1 MARESITAPPAASL
15 PRVEIAPAQGRCAP
29 RFERVRR
36 AFEASFAKGELGAAV
51 AVYQDGDP
59 VVDLWGGH
67 ADAARTRPWARD
79 TLVCLASTTKGA
91 TAVCLHR
98 LVDGGRLDLDAP
110 VARVW
115 PEFEQAG
122 KAALPVRWL
131 LSHQAGLPAIREPL
145 PPEALFDWK
154 RMTEALAAERPY
166 WEPGSRHGYHALTF
180 GHLVGEVLRR
190 SDGRSLGT
198 FLRAEIAAPL
208 GLDLHVGVPEADLG
222 RCAEIVPLGARA
234 GARNKLHARMRDAS
248 TLVGQAFRNPPRS
261 RTVVNTLAW
270 RRAEIPAANGH
281 ATAHAVARLY
291 AALARGGELDG
302 VRLLSPAT
310 LARAASEAAF
320 GPDAV
325 LVGLHTRFGLGFMLG
340 HRGLPL
346 GPSPRAFGHP
356 GMGGSIGFAD
366 PDARIG
372 FGYVTNRMQSGL
384 AGDARG
390 FALIAALYASF

>member
-1 MARESITAPPAASL
+1 MEIPP
-15 PRVEIAPAQGRCAP
+15 PEGRFNP

-36 AFEASFAKGELGAAV
+36 AFEASFSAGELGAAV
-51 AVYQDGDP
+51 AVFLDGEP

-67 ADAARTRPWARD
+67 ADAARTRPWMRD
-79 TLVCLASTTKGA
+79 TLVSVASTTKGA
-91 TAVCLHR
+91 TALCLHR
-98 LVDGGRLDLDAP
+98 LADSGSLDLDAP
-110 VARVW
+110 VARWW
-115 PEFEQAG
+115 PEFAEAG
-122 KAALPVRWL
+122 KAELPVRWL
-131 LSHQAGLPAIREPL
+131 LSHRAGLPAIREPL
-145 PPEALFDWK
+145 PPEALFDWE
-154 RMTEALAAERPY
+154 RMTAALAAERPF
-166 WEPGSRHGYHALTF
+166 WEPGSRHGYHAITF

-190 SDGRSLGT
+190 VDGRSLGT
-198 FLRAEIAAPL
+198 FLREEIARPL
-208 GLDLHVGVPEADLG
+208 GLDLHVGVPEADLA
-222 RCAEIVPLGARA
+222 RCAEIAPVGEAGRA
-234 GARNKLHARMRDAS
+234 NKLLARMRDRTSLLA
-248 TLVGQAFRNPPRS
+248 LAFRNPPRG
-261 RTVVNTLAW
+261 RAVVNTREW

-281 ATAHAVARLY
+281 ATARAMARLY

-302 VRLLSPAT
+302 VRVLSAEALERAT
-310 LARAASEAAF
+310 REEAF

-325 LVGLHTRFGLGFMLG
+325 LPGLHTRFGQGFMLA

-390 FALIAALYASF
+390 FALIAALYASL

>member
-1 MARESITAPPAASL
+1 
-15 PRVEIAPAQGRCAP
+15 VEIAPSQGLCAP
-29 RFERVRR
+29 RFESVRR

-51 AVYQDGDP
+51 AVYLDGDP
-59 VVDLWGGH
+59 VVDLWGGY

-79 TLVCLASTTKGA
+79 TLVSLASTTKGA

-98 LVDGGRLDLDAP
+98 LVDTGCLDLDAP
-110 VARVW
+110 VARFW

-131 LSHQAGLPAIREPL
+131 LSHRAGLPAIREPL
-145 PPEALFDWK
+145 PSEALFDWK
-154 RMTEALAAERPY
+154 RMTEALAAERPF
-166 WEPGSRHGYHALTF
+166 WEPGSQHGYHALTF

-190 SDGRSLGT
+190 INGRSLGT

-208 GLDLHVGVPEADLG
+208 GLDLHVGVPEADLW
-222 RCAEIVPLGARA
+222 RCAEIVPLGAEP

-261 RTVVNTLAW
+261 RAVVNTPEW

-302 VRLLSPAT
+302 VRILSRAT
-310 LARAASEAAF
+310 LTRAASEEAC

-325 LVGLHTRFGLGFMLG
+325 LPGLHTRFGLGFMLA

-390 FALIAALYASF
+390 FALIAALYASL